1 MTPEAVSTIDLKSLF
16 ETSRL
21 FNSTTDPSFIC
32 EHLLRTLMGKLLVT
46 RGAVFTSHADTP
58 DQLMTLQARKGNFRS
73 DLPSAI
79 TFHDLC
85 EWVDREGLKGYD
97 LRSDGQLTGY
107 VVLGK
112 PMGDRPVSADQEQFV
127 LSLLEFSA
135 SALES
140 SVRFDEVKKARQALG
155 RKVHE
160 LRTLYEL
167 SQALNGLQDP
177 GSVYNLFALTILGQ
191 GHYSGVFLYRQ
202 EHANE
207 PHWIQVYRRGGK
219 MAPSFHPEECV
230 KKHIS
235 VWHPGS
241 AVHSQLAGEGKETLI
256 TIPLKNPDPMILVL
270 KQNPALKDQER
281 AHMEFY
287 QSLAHLLELTCTNID
302 NYRQALRKNELE
314 KDLAIARDIQ
324 NNLLPSTFRGFEP
337 LDVYGVNI
345 PSQAVGGDYFDV
357 FRLDKDRVVLAIA
370 DVTGKGTPASLLMA
384 NLQSMIRLIL
394 QYPPDLS
401 DMTRRINDIIYQNTA
416 SDKFITFFWG
426 ILDLSNQTFT
436 YVNAGHNP
444 PYLLHQDS
452 VKELSAG
459 GVILGVMPAFIPYE
473 QETVSFG
480 PGDRLLIFTDG
491 VTEAM
496 NPEKAEFGEA
506 AVLKRL
512 TSWSSESSLQLTEQL
527 LADIRTFAAG
537 ESQSDDITIITVQWP
552 QL

>member
-32 EHLLRTLMGKLLVT
+32 DHLLRTLMGKLLVT
-46 RGAVFTSHADTP
+46 RGAVYTSHEETT
-58 DQLMTLQARKGNFRS
+58 DQLVSLQAKKGTFRS
-73 DLPSAI
+73 DLPSRCTLQSLI
-79 TFHDLC
+79 L
-85 EWVDREGLKGYD
+85 WVEKEGLLGHE
-97 LRSDGQLTGY
+97 LTSDGRLIGF

-112 PMGDRPVSADQEQFV
+112 PMGNRPVSADQEQFI

-140 SVRFDEVKKARQALG
+140 SVRFEEVKKARQALG

-177 GSVYNLFALTILGQ
+177 ESVYNLFALTILGQ
-191 GHYSGVFLYRQ
+191 GHYSGVFLFRQ
-202 EHANE
+202 SPVNGHE
-207 PHWIQVYRRGGK
+207 WVQVYRRGGK
-219 MAPSFHPEECV
+219 MAATFHPDETV

-241 AVHSQLAGEGKETLI
+241 QVHLQLAGEGKETLI
-256 TIPLKNPDPMILVL
+256 TLPLKNPDPMILVL
-270 KQNPALKDQER
+270 KQNPALSDQER

-302 NYRQALRKNELE
+302 HYRQALRKNELE

-324 NNLLPSTFRGFEP
+324 NNLLPSAFTDYDP
-337 LDVYGVNI
+337 LDIFGINI

-357 FRLDKDRVVLAIA
+357 FRLDKDRIVLAIA

-384 NLQSMIRLIL
+384 NLQSMIRLVL

-416 SDKFITFFWG
+416 ADKFITFFWG
-426 ILDLSNQTFT
+426 ILDLSRQELT

-444 PYLLHQDS
+444 PYLLHEGS

-473 QETVSFG
+473 QETVHFG

-496 NPEKAEFGEA
+496 NPEKCEFGEP
-506 AVLKRL
+506 AVLNRL
-512 TSWSSESSLQLTEQL
+512 NSWENETSSQLTDLL
-527 LADIRTFAAG
+527 LADIRAFAAG

-552 QL
+552 QH